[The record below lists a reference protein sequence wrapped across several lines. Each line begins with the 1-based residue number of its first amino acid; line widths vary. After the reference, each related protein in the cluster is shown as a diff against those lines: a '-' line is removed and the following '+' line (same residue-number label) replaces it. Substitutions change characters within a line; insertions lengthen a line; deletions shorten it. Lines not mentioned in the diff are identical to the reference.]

1 MGLYDCK
8 FTIEHVFQAET
19 AVQNCTCGTP
29 ETYNEYLLLACLDW
43 YLKRVEHDKDGDK
56 NFYEQIA
63 RCIIKYFVNSYLD
76 ESQCT
81 YVHNYIFQERNH
93 LPSADDVWKVYC
105 EILKK
110 VPEKA
115 IKNKKPVKVG
125 VLRFLTRENSIDS
138 YLLNRSLNVSL
149 SDVWEGE
156 GNTKIYITME
166 IDPLILHKEEDLKKM
181 KEKVKEMKKLEEEQ
195 YKKIKELTEKVNDN
209 KKEWLDQVV
218 DLQKKIKELIE
229 KVNHKDKEE
238 KEWLDQVVDL
248 QKKNKELN
256 DKVRFYQGLTYKEF
270 AGYVYDD
277 RYSEE
282 RWTPMDVVNLEAYW
296 KDQVRELEETCDKKD
311 KQIKELNDKLN
322 DKDKKIEEIIKDKK
336 EEIQE
341 RINKIL
347 ELINN

>member
-181 KEKVKEMKKLEEEQ
+181 KEKVKALNKELEETCKEKD
-195 YKKIKELTEKVNDN
+195 KKIKELTEKVNDN

-218 DLQKKIKELIE
+218 DLQKKIKEFT
-229 KVNHKDKEE
+229 
-238 KEWLDQVVDL
+238 
-248 QKKNKELN
+248 

>member
-19 AVQNCTCGTP
+19 AVQNCTCGKP

-110 VPEKA
+110 VPKKA

-125 VLRFLTRENSIDS
+125 VLRFLTMENSIDS

-166 IDPLILHKEEDLKKM
+166 IDPLILHKEE
-181 KEKVKEMKKLEEEQ
+181 KVKEMKKLEETCKEKD
-195 YKKIKELTEKVNDN
+195 KKIKELTEKVNDN
-209 KKEWLDQVV
+209 KKEWSDLVV
-218 DLQKKIKELIE
+218 DLQKKIKEFT
-229 KVNHKDKEE
+229 
-238 KEWLDQVVDL
+238 
-248 QKKNKELN
+248 